1 MVSFSQK
8 HQRYFSSLSETRSC
22 SQCGLFDEPICNY
35 DSQFSSIISMV
46 ITIIKFIM
54 NDACICFFKINQS
67 PNGALQNLSEQLTQF
82 TPEQSIV
89 LFDTIIN
96 QGINTTVMNATE
108 V

>member
-1 MVSFSQK
+1 
-8 HQRYFSSLSETRSC
+8 
-22 SQCGLFDEPICNY
+22 
-35 DSQFSSIISMV
+35 
-46 ITIIKFIM
+46 M